1 MMSSRKSGAP
11 LQLGPRQEA
20 PEPSRA
26 WLHHGA
32 VLLAFV
38 ALVASMT
45 REPEK
50 RTLPVDDLD
59 SAVLSRDEIRADFY
73 FQALDLQKT
82 KEARNEA
89 AAGVPDNF
97 RVDTTRVNDQLERVR
112 TQISRITLQRDA
124 LAARLFEALR
134 ASDNSQKPEDIVRQ
148 EVTAFATK
156 LKETEGWQDAPSAAV
171 LAQWLTP
178 DLASLPQRV
187 FEAPPAPEPAP
198 KDKRGRG
205 VPLEDADGTAAQ
217 PVLKTASLQ
226 PEPPAALTFSTGD
239 RLAALAMES
248 LEYVLKEGIRSA
260 TLPPGADT
268 RTIVILRDEPLA
280 DLAVTSGAVA
290 LKDVPDPEAA
300 EQILAERLRET
311 ARRAASP
318 EADDS
323 GVWAR
328 LHEAAMAVAKPGLAE
343 TIELDRVATAGAIQA
358 ARDAVPEVMREIEAG
373 EIIQEGGR
381 RWTEQSRSDVKTYLA
396 ILAKEQQSPQRLIT
410 STLANGIVVLL
421 VMAALRR
428 ALPMFLSD
436 TELETIG
443 EHVLPLALLLMAG
456 MAALGRV
463 ASYFE
468 PTGFLLPLAAAG
480 ILYAILVNVRA
491 AALFSLLMV
500 FIVSAQYNFDWR
512 LIFVQSAMALAGI
525 FSITKVRRR
534 SDMTKASLKA
544 TLAGLAAIVAIL
556 LATDAILTNTAAQRI
571 TMIVLNGG
579 ICLMAVPALLSP
591 LERLFSITTDIQ
603 LLEYSDLNN
612 EVLSKLALEIPG
624 TFSHSLMLGQLAEA
638 AADAVG
644 ANGLKARVMAYYHD
658 IGKMWRPEYFCE
670 NQTDRNVHDELAPRL
685 SARAIAAHVTQG
697 AEMARR
703 MYRLPKPIIDGI
715 LEHHGT
721 ARIGYFYE
729 EALKQKRHGDVD
741 ERDFRYPGPKPQS
754 PETAILMICDG
765 AESASR
771 TLKNPNEERVRELV
785 DKIIAGRA
793 ADRQFDDCNLTM
805 KQLDTIAE
813 VVTLRICSNQHRRV
827 SYPSSKREDDNN
839 IIPMAGTQS

>member
-1 MMSSRKSGAP
+1 MMSSRKTGAP
-11 LQLGPRQEA
+11 IQLGPRPEA
-20 PEPSRA
+20 PEHSRA
-26 WLHHGA
+26 WLHRAAMA
-32 VLLAFV
+32 VAFV

-45 REPEK
+45 REPDK
-50 RTLPVDDLD
+50 RTLSVDDID
-59 SAVLSRDEIRADFY
+59 TAVLSRDEIRADFY
-73 FQALDLQKT
+73 FEAVDLQKT

-89 AAGVPDNF
+89 AAKVPDNF
-97 RVDTTRVNDQLERVR
+97 RVDTTRVNDQLEKVR
-112 TQISRITLQRDA
+112 ALISRISLQRDP
-124 LAARLFEALR
+124 LSARLFEALR
-134 ASDNSQKPEDIVRQ
+134 KSDSTQTPEDIVRQ
-148 EVTAFATK
+148 EVSAFAAS
-156 LKETEGWQDAPSAAV
+156 LKESDGWQDAPSAAV

-178 DLASLPQRV
+178 DLATLPQRV
-187 FEAPPAPEPAP
+187 FETPPAEEPA
-198 KDKRGRG
+198 KDKRGK
-205 VPLEDADGTAAQ
+205 AAAEAPAEPKP

-226 PEPPAALTFSTGD
+226 PAAPTALGFSTGD
-239 RLAALAMES
+239 QLAALALES

-280 DLAVTSGAVA
+280 DLAVTSGAVP
-290 LKDVPDPEAA
+290 LKDVPDPQAA

-311 ARRAASP
+311 TRRAASP
-318 EADDS
+318 EADDN

-358 ARDAVPEVMREIEAG
+358 ARDAVPEVVREIEAG
-373 EIIQEGGR
+373 EIVQEGGR
-381 RWTEQSRSDVKTYLA
+381 RWTEQSRSDVKTYVS

-410 STLANGIVVLL
+410 TTLANALVVLL

-428 ALPMFLSD
+428 ALPMFLNDS
-436 TELETIG
+436 EEESIG

-480 ILYAILVNVRA
+480 ILFAILVNVRA

-500 FIVSAQYNFDWR
+500 FVVSAQYNFDWR
-512 LIFVQSAMALAGI
+512 LIFVQSAMTLAGI

-544 TLAGLAAIVAIL
+544 TLAGIVAIIAIL
-556 LATDAILTNTAAQRI
+556 LAMDSMLSNTAVQRV
-571 TMIVLNGG
+571 TMIILNGG

-721 ARIGYFYE
+721 ARIGFFYE
-729 EALKQKRHGDVD
+729 EAIKQKRHGDVD

-785 DKIIAGRA
+785 DKIIGARA

-827 SYPSSKREDDNN
+827 AYPSSKREDDNN